1 MNQDGTR
8 RVNIEENWK
17 WNALN
22 LKALGKPLM
31 KRCHDN
37 LLHVQNY
44 FQIARNLKNNSVL
57 S

>member
-44 FQIARNLKNNSVL
+44 FQMAGNLKNNSFL